1 MVFQVIREPEFAKR
15 VTQCREK
22 LDLRQTDCA
31 SMMGVSRQHWS
42 GWETGYC
49 KPKDKRL
56 RKMASVLQCEPVWL
70 RHGDGSDAGR
80 KIENVMTMLRMAVR
94 DLEHA
99 YKALA
104 K

>member
-56 RKMASVLQCEPVWL
+56 RKMAQILECDPVWL
-70 RHGDGSDAGR
+70 RHGDGSDAGVAAQGVFLVER
-80 KIENVMTMLRMAVR
+80 
-94 DLEHA
+94 
-99 YKALA
+99 
-104 K
+104 